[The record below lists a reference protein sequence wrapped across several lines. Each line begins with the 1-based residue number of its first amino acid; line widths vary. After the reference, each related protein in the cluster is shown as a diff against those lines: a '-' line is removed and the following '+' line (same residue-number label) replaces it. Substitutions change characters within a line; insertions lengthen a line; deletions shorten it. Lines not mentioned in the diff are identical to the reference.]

1 MKRSN
6 LKDAIFLAPGL
17 SAYLI
22 FMVIPLFM
30 TFFYSFTD
38 WDGIS
43 PTFRM
48 VGFENFRFM
57 FDDRAFWTSLRV
69 TAVFTIVTVLI
80 YNVIGILLA
89 AMLYGNTKAKNFAK
103 SALFLPSVLSAVVVS
118 FIWTY
123 MIQPRDGVINAII
136 EIHNSGMRA
145 VQGIA
150 PVQEGIIYN
159 IFEAIQI
166 TPINFYSSP
175 MMTVFAMSL
184 IVTWNG
190 LGFFVVLYIATLST
204 IPTDLFEAAKIDG
217 AGKIKNFFYVTLPL
231 MVPGITICS
240 ILSVA
245 GGIRQFDH
253 VRVITGGGPG
263 GATRTV
269 SVYAINQAFE
279 FRRRGYSSAIVLVIF
294 LLIMTLTVIQLYI
307 SRKREVEY

>member
-6 LKDAIFLAPGL
+6 LKDAMFLAPGL
-17 SAYLI
+17 TAYLI

-48 VGFENFRFM
+48 VGFYNFQHM
-57 FDDRAFWTSLRV
+57 FGDRAFWTSLRV
-69 TAVFTIVTVLI
+69 TAVFTVVTVLI
-80 YNVIGILLA
+80 YNVIGIFLA
-89 AMLYGNTKAKNFAK
+89 VILFGNNKAKNFAK

-123 MIQPRDGVINAII
+123 MIQPRDGVINVILEFLHI
-136 EIHNSGMRA
+136 P
-145 VQGIA
+145 
-150 PVQEGIIYN
+150 PV
-159 IFEAIQI
+159 
-166 TPINFYSSP
+166 NFYSSP

-204 IPTDLFEAAKIDG
+204 IPTELFEASKMDG
-217 AGKIKNFFYVTLPL
+217 AGKVKNFFYVTLPL

-294 LLIMTLTVIQLYI
+294 LLILILTVIQLYI

>member
-1 MKRSN
+1 MKRSK
-6 LKDAIFLAPGL
+6 LKDAMFLAPGL
-17 SAYLI
+17 TAYLI
-22 FMVIPLFM
+22 FMLIPLFM

-48 VGFENFRFM
+48 VGFDNFRHM
-57 FDDRAFWTSLRV
+57 ADDRAFWTSLRV
-69 TAVFTIVTVLI
+69 TVVITFVTVVI
-80 YNVIGILLA
+80 YNVAGILLA
-89 AMLYGNTKAKNFAK
+89 VVLYGNTKAKNFAK
-103 SALFLPSVLSAVVVS
+103 SALFLPSVLSAVVVA

-123 MIQPRDGVINAII
+123 MIQPRHGVINVIL
-136 EIHNSGMRA
+136 EMF
-145 VQGIA
+145 QM
-150 PVQEGIIYN
+150 Q
-159 IFEAIQI
+159 
-166 TPINFYSSP
+166 PINFYSSP
-175 MMTVFAMSL
+175 MMTVFAISF
-184 IVTWNG
+184 IIAWNG

-204 IPTDLFEAAKIDG
+204 IPTELFEASKIDG
-217 AGKIKNFFYVTLPL
+217 AGKVKNFFYVTLPL

-279 FRRRGYSSAIVLVIF
+279 FRRRGYSSAIVLAIF
-294 LLIMTLTVIQLYI
+294 LLIMALTVIQLYI
-307 SRKREVEY
+307 SKKKEVEY

>member
-6 LKDAIFLAPGL
+6 LKDAMFLAPGL
-17 SAYLI
+17 TAYLV

-48 VGFENFRFM
+48 VGFYNFQHM
-57 FDDRAFWTSLRV
+57 FGDRAFWTSLRV
-69 TAVFTIVTVLI
+69 TAVFTVVTVLI

-89 AMLYGNTKAKNFAK
+89 AILFGNTKAKNFAK

-123 MIQPRDGVINAII
+123 MIQPRDAVINVILEFLHI
-136 EIHNSGMRA
+136 
-145 VQGIA
+145 
-150 PVQEGIIYN
+150 P
-159 IFEAIQI
+159 
-166 TPINFYSSP
+166 PINFYSSP

-204 IPTDLFEAAKIDG
+204 IPTELFEASKMDG
-217 AGKIKNFFYVTLPL
+217 AGKVKNFFYVTLPL

-294 LLIMTLTVIQLYI
+294 LLILILTVIQLYI

>member
-6 LKDAIFLAPGL
+6 LKDAMFLAPGL
-17 SAYLI
+17 AAYII

-30 TFFYSFTD
+30 TFYYSFTN
-38 WDGIS
+38 WDGVS
-43 PTFRM
+43 PTYNM
-48 VGFENFRFM
+48 VGFYNFQHM
-57 FDDRAFWTSLRV
+57 FGDRDFWTSLRV
-69 TAVFTIVTVLI
+69 TAVFTVVTVLI

-89 AMLYGNTKAKNFAK
+89 VILFENTKAKNFAK

-123 MIQPRDGVINAII
+123 MIQPRDGVINVIIGMYNSAIQAI
-136 EIHNSGMRA
+136 TPA
-145 VQGIA
+145 
-150 PVQEGIIYN
+150 QEGVIYN
-159 IFEAIQI
+159 ISQMIQME
-166 TPINFYSSP
+166 TINFYSSP
-175 MMTVFAMSL
+175 MMTVFAISL

-204 IPTDLFEAAKIDG
+204 IPTELFEASKMDG
-217 AGKIKNFFYVTLPL
+217 AGKVKNFFYVTLPL

-294 LLIMTLTVIQLYI
+294 LLILILTVIQLYI
-307 SRKREVEY
+307 SRKKEVEY

>member
-6 LKDAIFLAPGL
+6 LKDAMFLAPGL
-17 SAYLI
+17 TAYLI
-22 FMVIPLFM
+22 FMIIPLFM

-48 VGFENFRFM
+48 VGFYNFQHM
-57 FDDRAFWTSLRV
+57 FGDRAFWTSLRV

-80 YNVIGILLA
+80 YNVLGILLA
-89 AMLYGNTKAKNFAK
+89 VVLFQNNKAKNFAK

-123 MIQPRDGVINAII
+123 MIQPRDGVINVLIGMYNSAIQAI
-136 EIHNSGMRA
+136 TPA
-145 VQGIA
+145 
-150 PVQEGIIYN
+150 QEGAIYS
-159 IFEAIQI
+159 IFQMMQI
-166 TPINFYSSP
+166 EPINFYSSP

-204 IPTDLFEAAKIDG
+204 IPTDLFEAAKMDG

-279 FRRRGYSSAIVLVIF
+279 FRRRGYSSAIVLIIF
-294 LLIMTLTVIQLYI
+294 LLIMILTVVQLYI
-307 SRKREVEY
+307 SKKREVEY

>member
-1 MKRSN
+1 MKRSK
-6 LKDAIFLAPGL
+6 LKDAMFLAPGL
-17 SAYLI
+17 AAYLI

-48 VGFENFRFM
+48 VGMENFRLM
-57 FDDRAFWTSLRV
+57 WDDRAFWTSLRV
-69 TAVFTIVTVLI
+69 TAFFTIVTVAI
-80 YNVIGILLA
+80 YNIIGILLA
-89 AMLYGNTKAKNFAK
+89 VILYGNTKAKNFAK

-123 MIQPRDGVINAII
+123 MIQPQRGVINVIL
-136 EIHNSGMRA
+136 EMF
-145 VQGIA
+145 
-150 PVQEGIIYN
+150 N
-159 IFEAIQI
+159 IS
-166 TPINFYSSP
+166 PINFYSSP

-204 IPTDLFEAAKIDG
+204 IPTELFEAAKIDG
-217 AGKIKNFFYVTLPL
+217 ANKIKNFFYVTLPL
-231 MVPGITICS
+231 LVPGITICS

-279 FRRRGYSSAIVLVIF
+279 FRRRGYSSAIVLIIF
-294 LLIMTLTVIQLYI
+294 LLILLLTVVQLYI
-307 SRKREVEY
+307 SKKREVEY